1 MLTVWNRDINVR
13 LSLTV
18 MALFLSAAFIGC
30 SKSNSGNPVST
41 QQMSTVTGEVYG
53 QQGLAKRG
61 EASSTDG
68 AGIQGATVILAQVQ
82 ADGSLKTVSVA
93 SSKTDASGH
102 FSVSTDLTG
111 VSNLVVVATQGTSQW
126 EAVVSAA
133 VAQGTT
139 VECQPLTD
147 QTTVQAQIFAKVF
160 QDGKSGE
167 VSTSD
172 IQLYV
177 SPTVAVSVMGNAGA
191 VAQLATALEAEGDA
205 RASAFLQLGASQ
217 AQLQTAAASRTQVQ
231 IALESSLY
239 TAAGDSLGDYLAL
252 QSYYTGSIAAY
263 VATGIALNV
272 CAKAE
277 QASSA
282 ALVNFSSTMSTN
294 AQFSVEQSSS
304 LIRAVLMGQAISTE
318 FSAGGATQSQIA
330 LVTAAN
336 NTLVV
341 MLEAAVT
348 PDDMAAAFASYHNTV
363 LAQLEAMAGS
373 NSSAIGSMDGT
384 ITATGGLRTMLQSS
398 VSSATS
404 ASAIVTAYVTFYN
417 SVGTMMHG
425 MNGMNA
431 AQLDAAT
438 QIMCLID
445 SNI

>member
-1 MLTVWNRDINVR
+1 MLTIWGRGTNVR
-13 LSLTV
+13 LSLTAIV
-18 MALFLSAAFIGC
+18 LFLSAAFIGC

-41 QQMSTVTGEVYG
+41 QQMSTVSGEVYG
-53 QQGLAKRG
+53 QQGLAKRA
-61 EASSTDG
+61 EVSSINAT
-68 AGIQGATVILAQVQ
+68 GIQGATVTLAQVQ

-93 SSKTDASGH
+93 SSKTDASGR

-111 VSNLVVVATQGTSQW
+111 VSNLVAVATEGTTQW

-160 QDGKSGE
+160 QDGKSGD
-167 VSTSD
+167 VTTAD

-177 SPTVAVSVMGNAGA
+177 SPSVAASVMGNASA
-191 VAQLATALEAEGDA
+191 TAQLATALEAEADA
-205 RASAFLQLGASQ
+205 QSNAFLQLGASQ
-217 AQLQTAAASRTQVQ
+217 AQLQTASASRTQVQ

-252 QSYYTGSIAAY
+252 QSYYTGSVAAY
-263 VATGIALNV
+263 VATGIPLNV

-282 ALVNFSSTMSTN
+282 ALVSFSSGISTN
-294 AQFSVEQSSS
+294 VEFSVEQSAS

-318 FSAGGATQSQIA
+318 FSAGGATQGQIA

-336 NTLVV
+336 NTLLV

-363 LAQLEAMAGS
+363 LAQLEAMAGT

-384 ITATGGLRTMLQSS
+384 INATGGLRTSLQSA
-398 VSSATS
+398 VSSATT
-404 ASAIVTAYVTFYN
+404 ASAIVTAYMTFYN

-425 MNGMNA
+425 MTGMNA

-438 QIMCLID
+438 QIMALID

>member
-1 MLTVWNRDINVR
+1 MLTVWGLDKSVR
-13 LSLTV
+13 FSLV
-18 MALFLSAAFIGC
+18 AMALFLSAAFIGC
-30 SKSNSGNPVST
+30 SKSNSGNPVSS

-53 QQGLAKRG
+53 QQGLAKR
-61 EASSTDG
+61 AAVSSINAT
-68 AGIQGATVILAQVQ
+68 GIQGATVTLAQVQ

-93 SSKTDASGH
+93 SSKTDATGH

-111 VSNLVVVATQGTSQW
+111 VSDLVVVANQGTSQW
-126 EAVVSAA
+126 EAVVSAP
-133 VAQGTT
+133 VAQGST

-147 QTTVQAQIFAKVF
+147 QTTVQAQIFARVF

-177 SPTVAVSVMGNAGA
+177 SPTVAASVMGNASA

-205 RASAFLQLGASQ
+205 RSSAFLQLGVSQ

-252 QSYYTGSIAAY
+252 QSYYTGSVAAY
-263 VATGIALNV
+263 VATGIALDV

-282 ALVNFSSTMSTN
+282 TLVNFSSSISTN
-294 AQFSVEQSSS
+294 TQFAVEQSSS

-318 FSAGGATQSQIA
+318 FSAAGGTQSEIA
-330 LVTAAN
+330 LVTAAD
-336 NTLVV
+336 NTLVA

-348 PDDMAAAFASYHNTV
+348 PNDMAAAFASYHNTV
-363 LAQLEAMAGS
+363 LAQLEAMAGT
-373 NSSAIGSMDGT
+373 NSTAIGSMDGT
-384 ITATGGLRTMLQSS
+384 INATGGLRTALQSS

-404 ASAIVTAYVTFYN
+404 ASAIVSAYVTFYN

-425 MNGMNA
+425 MNGMNSS
-431 AQLDAAT
+431 QLDAAT